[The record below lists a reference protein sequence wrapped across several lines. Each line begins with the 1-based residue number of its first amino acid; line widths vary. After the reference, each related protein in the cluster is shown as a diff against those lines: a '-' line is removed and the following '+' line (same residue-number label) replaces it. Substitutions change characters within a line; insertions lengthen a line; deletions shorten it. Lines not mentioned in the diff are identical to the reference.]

1 MSRRAWLYVW
11 GILLAGAVVS
21 GYAMAVNPVL
31 DATDPLTLVM
41 LIGLT
46 ILAQFLEA
54 EAPGR
59 QSYYPHLVFLFAG
72 VLLLDAPFF
81 ATLVIVPHLVEWIRK
96 RLAKSPMLRQWYIQ
110 PFNIATHLIAGFAA
124 HWLLVTLTPGALTFI
139 TPLAVLAVTLSAL
152 TYVLINHLLIGL
164 VLLLA
169 RGVSLRDSGVFA
181 LSNLLSDLIQLAL
194 GYVVAVV
201 WQLNPLLIVPALSPL
216 VMIYRALTVPQ
227 LKQEAHTDAKTGLW
241 NARHFAQLAGVEME
255 RAGRFNRPLSVVVAD
270 LDLLRNIN
278 NTYGHLAGDAVLTGI
293 GRIIRET
300 IREYDIAARFGGEEF
315 SIVLLE
321 AGLAEARSFA
331 ERLRAAIESAAFEIS
346 TSPKP
351 IHATMSLGVACF
363 PDDGATLNDL
373 IHQADVA
380 VYQAKLKGRNCVVC
394 AADVPHSIRLE
405 SAPLADR
412 LETETAYAAAYAP
425 RPEKPRP
432 AAPTSGR
439 RAADKQQIESFLT
452 PRGASRI
459 PLPLFVGAVILLGV
473 VAAITGIAISP
484 PPNLAAVGLLVAL
497 AVAAELFQVTVYDL
511 NTVSVSVTI
520 AFASALIAGL
530 PGVTAVS
537 AGIAL
542 AHYLQKHPRLHR
554 SLFNWAIHVLAGVV
568 PVLAIRA
575 QPVALSVANLALLG
589 LLTLLVAPIYYLV
602 ETGLVAIAISL
613 TQGSSLKTTWHQ
625 QFRWLANHYLVLCV
639 LGLLLAVAFQ
649 ALGLPGLIVFVLPIL
664 MMRYSQKQYVDRTE
678 ESVRELKRMNQELT
692 LANYEIV
699 SASQAIRQLNDE
711 LFLTLAKIIDAR
723 DPYAAGHA
731 AQVADYAMAVA
742 AGLGIRPDQ
751 LDHMRQAALLH
762 DIGKLAI
769 SERVLHKPGP
779 LTPDEYE
786 YIKTHAPLG
795 AEFLETC
802 QGLRHLATFV
812 RHHHEWWN
820 GQGYPDAL
828 AGEQV
833 PLESRILAVCDAAEA
848 MASDRPYH
856 RAMSLDEIVAE
867 LRRFSGTQFDPA
879 VVEEFVRVAQ
889 REGRLFVVNSAREV
903 ARQQAAQPNRRNGQ
917 EIWQA
922 PQMEYSGVA

>member
-11 GILLAGAVVS
+11 CILLAGTVVS

-46 ILAQFLEA
+46 VLTQFLEA

-72 VLLLDAPFF
+72 VLLLQAPYF
-81 ATLVIVPHLVEWIRK
+81 AALVIVPHLVEWIRK
-96 RLAKSPMLRQWYIQ
+96 RLANSPMLRQWYIQ

-124 HWLLVTLTPGALTFI
+124 RWLLAALTPDALTFV

-152 TYVLINHLLIGL
+152 TYMLVNHLLIGM
-164 VLLLA
+164 VLALA
-169 RGVSLRDSGVFA
+169 RGISLRDSGVFA

-194 GYVVAVV
+194 GYVVAIL
-201 WQLNPLLIVPALSPL
+201 WQINPLLILPALSPL

-241 NARHFAQLAGVEME
+241 NARRFAQLAGVEME
-255 RAGRFNRPLSVVVAD
+255 RAGRFNRPLSVVMAD

-278 NTYGHLAGDAVLTGI
+278 NTYGHLAGDAVLAGV
-293 GRIIRET
+293 GRIIRESA
-300 IREYDIAARFGGEEF
+300 REYDIAARFGGEEF

-321 AGLAEARSFA
+321 AGSTEAHSFA
-331 ERLRAAIESAAFEIS
+331 ERLRAAVESAAFEVS

-351 IHATMSLGVACF
+351 VHVTMSLGIACF
-363 PDDGATLNDL
+363 PDDGTTLNGL
-373 IHQADVA
+373 VHQADVA
-380 VYQAKLKGRNCVVC
+380 VYQAKLKGRNCVVS

-405 SAPLADR
+405 SAPVADR
-412 LETETAYAAAYAP
+412 LETGTTYAAAYAP
-425 RPEKPRP
+425 RPEPARPPGPAGRP
-432 AAPTSGR
+432 AAPS
-439 RAADKQQIESFLT
+439 ASDKIAYPQQ
-452 PRGASRI
+452 RQSRI
-459 PLPLFVGAVILLGV
+459 NLALFVAGVIALGV
-473 VAAITGIAISP
+473 VATATEIALSRQTD
-484 PPNLAAVGLLVAL
+484 LAAVALLVAL
-497 AVAAELFQVTVYDL
+497 AVAAELFQVTVYGL

-520 AFASALIAGL
+520 AFTAALIAGVW
-530 PGVTAVS
+530 GVAAVS
-537 AGIAL
+537 AGITV
-542 AHYLQKHPRLHR
+542 AHFVQKRPSLYQ
-554 SLFNWAIHVLAGVV
+554 SLFNWATHVLAGSV
-568 PVLAIRA
+568 PVLVIHA
-575 QPVALSVANLALLG
+575 QPIPLTVSNLPLLG
-589 LLTLLVAPIYYLV
+589 VLTLLTGPIYYLV
-602 ETGLVAIAISL
+602 ETGLIAFAISL
-613 TQGSSLKTTWHQ
+613 SQGASLKTIWHQ

-649 ALGLPGLIVFVLPIL
+649 ALGLPGLIVFILPVL
-664 MMRYSQKQYVDRTE
+664 MMRYTQKQYVDRTE
-678 ESVRELKRMNQELT
+678 ESMRELKRMNQELT
-692 LANYEIV
+692 RANHEIV
-699 SASQAIRQLNDE
+699 SASQALHKLNDE

-742 AGLGIRPDQ
+742 TGLGIPPDR
-751 LDHMRQAALLH
+751 LEPVRQAALLH
-762 DIGKLAI
+762 DIGKLGI

-786 YIKTHAPLG
+786 YIKTHATLG

-802 QGLRHLATFV
+802 QGLRHLASFV

-828 AGEQV
+828 SGEQS

-848 MASDRPYH
+848 MASDRPYQ
-856 RAMSLDEIVAE
+856 RAMSLDEIVSE
-867 LRRFSGTQFDPA
+867 LRRFAGTQFDPA
-879 VVEEFVRVAQ
+879 VAEEFIRVAQ
-889 REGRLFVVNSAREV
+889 REGRLFLVNSAREV
-903 ARQQAAQPNRRNGQ
+903 ARQQATLPNRRNGHDA
-917 EIWQA
+917 WQA